1 MIHHQSGFKI
11 KFHKHKNAT
20 VERTT
25 KSFYSLMKKPIK
37 VIQEENYKKFILIYV
52 SDEANDDHAKIL
64 EKYDAAYGIGLRYAT
79 GQLIEIDNEYKKT
92 FQADSMQDELNQ
104 LVFWA
109 VEANIKEILKES
121 SENFCVDNPCDDGK
135 QCVK

>member
-1 MIHHQSGFKI
+1 MLHQ
-11 KFHKHKNAT
+11 
-20 VERTT
+20 
-25 KSFYSLMKKPIK
+25 YYKPIE
-37 VIQEENYKKFILIYV
+37 VVQEENYKKFILIYV
-52 SDEANDDHAKIL
+52 SAEANDDHAKIL

-79 GQLIEIDNEYKKT
+79 GQLVEIDNEYKKT

-109 VEANIKEILKES
+109 VEANIKEILKGA